1 MIKLVLFDLDGVLV
15 DTKRIHFNA
24 LNEALGSNAITEEQH
39 LSIFDGLTTN
49 QKLDM
54 LGLSDE
60 NKQRVYNEK
69 QKLTYKKLDDIKEN
83 ENIINL
89 FTRLQEEGYEI
100 GICSNA
106 IKRTVVKCL
115 SRIGVSGLCSFYL
128 SADDVDNSKPHPEI
142 YWKAMSIAG
151 VLPDETIVIEDSPVG
166 LTAAQRSGA
175 NVIRVNSPDEVNKDL
190 IDKIKGKPMSIKWK
204 DDRLNVLI
212 PMAGAGSRFV
222 DAGYSFPKPLIDVN
236 GKPMIQ
242 VVVDN
247 LAIDANYIFVV
258 QKEHREKYNLD
269 SMLGLIAPNCKIVEV
284 DGVTEGAACTTLLA
298 KEYINNDA
306 PLLVANSDQ
315 YIEWNSMDFM
325 YKMNE
330 GEYDGGIVTFKSTH
344 PKWSYAKTD
353 GLGMVTQVAEKNPI
367 SDDATVGIYYWK
379 RGKDYVTYAEDMI
392 ALDQRVN
399 GEFYVCPVFNYAI
412 RDTKQIIKYQVAN
425 MWGLGTPEDLEDARN
440 SLRIR

>member
-115 SRIGVSGLCSFYL
+115 SRIGVTGLCSFYL

-151 VLPDETIVIEDSPVG
+151 VLPNETIIIEDSPVG

-190 IDKIKGKPMSIKWK
+190 ISKIQGKPMSIKWK

-222 DAGYSFPKPLIDVN
+222 NAGYTFPKPLIDVN

-242 VVVDN
+242 TVVEN
-247 LAIDANYIFVV
+247 LGLDANYTFIV
-258 QKEHREKYNLD
+258 QKEHVEKYNID
-269 SMLGLIAPNCKIVEV
+269 KMLNLIAPECNVIWTE
-284 DGVTEGAACTTLLA
+284 GVTEGAACTALLA
-298 KEYINNDA
+298 SRFIDNDN
-306 PLLVANSDQ
+306 PLFIANSDQ
-315 YIEWNSMDFM
+315 YVEWDVLDFM

-330 GEYDGGIVTFKSTH
+330 KDADGGIVTFKSTH
-344 PKWSYAKTD
+344 PKWSYAKID
-353 GLGMVTQVAEKNPI
+353 GIGLVTEVAEKNPI
-367 SDDATVGIYYWK
+367 SDNATVGFYYWK
-379 RGKDYVTYAEDMI
+379 RGSDYVKYAKDMI
-392 ALDQRVN
+392 AIGKRVN
-399 GEFYVCPVFNYAI
+399 GEFYVCPVYNIAI
-412 RDTKQIIKYQVAN
+412 REGKQIHTYEAKE
-425 MWGLGTPEDLEDARN
+425 MWGLGTPEDLENYLNR
-440 SLRIR
+440 